1 MKKIVLKKKFVVA
14 IAGLLLLTF
23 LIPASSHAAGVFLVP
38 AAGLAI
44 WGVTV
49 VAAGVAAL
57 LDEDGSEAEADSAR
71 REPAANKPDPA
82 SASAPADLKLQPG
95 EG

>member
-1 MKKIVLKKKFVVA
+1 MKKALTRKKLIVA

-23 LIPASSHAAGVFLVP
+23 CIPASSQAAGVVLVP

-44 WGVTV
+44 WGVTI
-49 VAAGVAAL
+49 VASGVAAL
-57 LDEDGSEAEADSAR
+57 FNKDNQKAEEAQTKQDPMEKRQTSDVSLHR
-71 REPAANKPDPA
+71 GNPDPI
-82 SASAPADLKLQPG
+82 PN